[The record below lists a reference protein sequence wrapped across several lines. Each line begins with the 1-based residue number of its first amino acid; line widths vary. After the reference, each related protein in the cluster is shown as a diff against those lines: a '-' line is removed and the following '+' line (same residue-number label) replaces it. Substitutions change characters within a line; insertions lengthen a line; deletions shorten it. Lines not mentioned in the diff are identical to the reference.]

1 MHTSQLLCLPEL
13 GWERNLAKEGLNHKI
28 SLSQAQWERRLGM
41 LEVWEPPGW
50 SPRRKARCPGTSE
63 PGIPE
68 SAAPLPPPCCP
79 PARPAARANTSRA
92 RSSRSE
98 KARGHPPPPSQAL
111 RSAPYRTPGP
121 CQVVQQAERP
131 RRYSRRCSALAPP
144 CQPPA
149 SSWQPAPAPARS
161 AGDPPHTRRGSGE
174 RGAGRCRADRQARG
188 PMGGSE
194 LARGVAQAWF
204 RPRLGSSRRHLPAP
218 SSWVLTV
225 LRPHASAHVRP
236 RRREDGRASGE
247 QGCNR
252 LHGIAQG
259 GLSRSPARSAGR
271 SREKTLCAGAAL
283 GRRVPISQSSRQEK
297 IMVWVLVDR
306 RWRKE
311 EADDAGE

>member
-1 MHTSQLLCLPEL
+1 MPGGAASREAAALQPEML
-13 GWERNLAKEGLNHKI
+13 G
-28 SLSQAQWERRLGM
+28 
-41 LEVWEPPGW
+41 PG
-50 SPRRKARCPGTSE
+50 AT
-63 PGIPE
+63 
-68 SAAPLPPPCCP
+68 L
-79 PARPAARANTSRA
+79 
-92 RSSRSE
+92 
-98 KARGHPPPPSQAL
+98 
-111 RSAPYRTPGP
+111 
-121 CQVVQQAERP
+121 
-131 RRYSRRCSALAPP
+131 
-144 CQPPA
+144 PA
-149 SSWQPAPAPARS
+149 SRELLA
-161 AGDPPHTRRGSGE
+161 AGASSGSLCRDPPHTRRGSGE

-283 GRRVPISQSSRQEK
+283 GRRVPISQSNRQEK

-306 RWRKE
+306 RWRRE